1 MTCPVRGKEFART
14 LPIKV
19 RQLFKCACPAL
30 DCARHDGRKMHSAA
44 FSNIKSDHHVNFQA
58 HSAHNLHSDTLRCRW
73 EKLLVNPAAEYR
85 QRQTDLSLRR
95 PGKSQWWKELDD
107 YSVSHM
113 WWFVFWP
120 SVVKN
125 VFEQVWHEAQM
136 VLLTSE

>member
-1 MTCPVRGKEFART
+1 MMTLSNE
-14 LPIKV
+14 V
-19 RQLFKCACPAL
+19 RQLLKCVSDAL
-30 DCARHDGRKMHSAA
+30 DCSCHGGGTMHNAA
-44 FSNIKSDHHVNFQA
+44 FSHIVSDHHVNFQPL
-58 HSAHNLHSDTLRCRW
+58 SAHNIYSDSLRCRW

-136 VLLTSE
+136 VLLTIE